1 MTNVCVDN
9 FWQLIQDSL
18 SVRIVFPRIL
28 IGAPGAGVHHQL
40 LARQLLVIGQLAGF
54 RHEALCPG
62 AGGALL
68 LPRGEVPG
76 GLHGDRVLDP
86 LDHLGLGHEV
96 DLGMVGENLINPVE
110 ESIKELGSVL
120 QP

>member
-18 SVRIVFPRIL
+18 SIRIVFPWIL

-40 LARQLLVIGQLAGF
+40 LARQLLVIAQLAGVG
-54 RHEALCPG
+54 HEAAVRPG
-62 AGGALL
+62 PGGALL

-76 GLHGDRVLDP
+76 RLHCDGVLDP
-86 LDHLGLGHEV
+86 LDHLGLGHKV
-96 DLGMVGENLINPVE
+96 DFGVVGEDLVNPVE
-110 ESIKELGSVL
+110 ECVKVFRIVL
-120 QP
+120 